1 MAREFQTVKSTVSLY
16 DRNGDLANEVKKYKF
31 VLLIKTDAV
40 EFRRADEAISF
51 DNLAE
56 LRAFNES
63 RELHVVMVDGTP
75 CGRIREDGVG
85 EDVEYVDEKQKI
97 WGRAAAREGGYTLFH
112 SDRGIDIKVPADA
125 ENGDAAFLMVRGYL
139 ASDRFEF
146 VDFRICGIATGK
158 GNVDEL

>member
-16 DRNGDLANEVKKYKF
+16 DRDGDLANEVKKYKF

-63 RELHVVMVDGTP
+63 SELHVVMVDGTP
-75 CGRIREDGVG
+75 CGRVREDGTG
-85 EDVEYVDEKQKI
+85 EDTECLDEKQKI
-97 WGRAAAREGGYTLFH
+97 WGRAAVREGGYTLFH
-112 SDRGIDIKVPADA
+112 SDRGIDIKVPCDA
-125 ENGDAAFLMVRGYL
+125 ENGDVAFLKVRGYL
-139 ASDRFEF
+139 APDRFEF
-146 VDFRICGIATGK
+146 VDFRICGISTGK